1 MSFFSAALTST
12 LSHQVRLPFYKRQ
25 FGKLGFHEREGGGE
39 RERERDRESG
49 SFFGSGFSLACEDL
63 GRMFDNSFP
72 ACAFFF
78 FKVEISSRKLIPLFR
93 PVSYTH
99 LTLPTRRT
107 V

>member
-25 FGKLGFHEREGGGE
+25 FGKLGFHEREVGGE
-39 RERERDRESG
+39 RERQRESG

-78 FKVEISSRKLIPLFR
+78 FFKVEIRSCKPIQLFR
-93 PVSYTH
+93 PGR
-99 LTLPTRRT
+99 PQ
-107 V
+107 